1 MDMELEELK
10 SSRVV
15 ISCAMTGTSTPR
27 AKNGN
32 LPVTPEEIARDAIA
46 AWRAGAAVVHLHMRD
61 ENENGVMDWTRFE
74 RTIRLIRADPECDV
88 IINCTSSGG
97 PGLDGTRSTQSR
109 LEHFQKIP
117 DIEVGSFDA
126 GTFNWGDAKEFNN
139 DPAFLK
145 ELAKTYLDCGVKP
158 EVEIFD
164 MGMLGNAAHY
174 FQKLKLL
181 QAPLWCQFVL
191 GVLGGME
198 ATPENLQY
206 LARHLP
212 QGALWSATGI
222 GAGHLPILY
231 SALAL
236 GANGV
241 GVGLEDNLY
250 LDRGVPATN
259 AGLVERAATLIRLYN
274 KRPATPAEAR
284 RIMGIPPLKAR

>member
-27 AKNGN
+27 AKNGS
-32 LPVTPEEIARDAIA
+32 LPVTPEEIAQDAVA

-61 ENENGVMDWTRFE
+61 ENGNGVMDWTRFE
-74 RTIRLIRADPECDV
+74 KTIRLIRADPECDV
-88 IINCTSSGG
+88 VINCTSSGG
-97 PGLDGTRSTQSR
+97 PGLDGTRSTRSR

-145 ELAKTYLDCGVKP
+145 ELAKTYLECGVKP

-164 MGMLGNAAHY
+164 MGMLGNAVHY

-191 GVLGGME
+191 GVLGGMD

-206 LARHLP
+206 LVRHLP

-231 SALAL
+231 TALAL

-241 GVGLEDNLY
+241 RVGLEDNLY

-259 AGLVERAATLIRLYN
+259 AGLVERAAALIRLYN
-274 KRPATPAEAR
+274 KQPATPAEAR
-284 RIMGIPPLKAR
+284 RIMGIPPLAR